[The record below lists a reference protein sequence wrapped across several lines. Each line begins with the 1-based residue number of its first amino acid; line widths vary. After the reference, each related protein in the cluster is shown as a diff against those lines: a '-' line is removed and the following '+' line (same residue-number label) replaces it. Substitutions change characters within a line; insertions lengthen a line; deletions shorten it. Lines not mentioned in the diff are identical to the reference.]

1 MAFWKFT
8 ALRLGLVAVFFVAG
22 LYLQLG
28 QVLSAIVAAV
38 LAWCVTYLFF
48 RDMRD
53 AAAKGLQSRFSERT
67 PPSRNRAELDDSA
80 AEDSMLDANPDVTI
94 DSDRKP
100 REPKPR
106 DS

>member
-8 ALRLGLVAVFFVAG
+8 ALRLALVAVFFVAG

-28 QVLSAIVAAV
+28 LVLSAIVAAV

>member
-8 ALRLGLVAVFFVAG
+8 ALRLGLVVLFFVAG
-22 LYLQLG
+22 LFLQLG
-28 QVLSAIVAAV
+28 IVLSALVAAV

-53 AAAKGLQSRFSERT
+53 AAARNVQSRFSEKT

-80 AEDSMLDANPDVTI
+80 AEDSMLDANPDVVI

-100 REPKPR
+100 RE
-106 DS
+106 S

>member
-22 LYLQLG
+22 IYLQLG
-28 QVLSAIVAAV
+28 LVLSAIVSAV

-53 AAAKGLQSRFSERT
+53 AAAAGLQSRFSEKT

-80 AEDSMLDANPDVTI
+80 AEDSLHDANPDVTI
-94 DSDRKP
+94 DADRKP
-100 REPKPR
+100 REN
-106 DS
+106 

>member
-1 MAFWKFT
+1 M
-8 ALRLGLVAVFFVAG
+8 AVFFVAG

-28 QVLSAIVAAV
+28 LVLSAIVAAV

>member
-28 QVLSAIVAAV
+28 LVLSAIVAAV

-53 AAAKGLQSRFSERT
+53 AAAKGLQSRFSEKT

-94 DSDRKP
+94 DSDRKL

>member
-28 QVLSAIVAAV
+28 LVLSALVAAV

-53 AAAKGLQSRFSERT
+53 AAAVTLQSRFSEKT

-80 AEDSMLDANPDVTI
+80 AEDSMLDSHPDVAI

-100 REPKPR
+100 RKSR

>member
-8 ALRLGLVAVFFVAG
+8 ALRLGLVVVFFVAG
-22 LYLQLG
+22 LFLQLG
-28 QVLSAIVAAV
+28 IVLSALVAAV

-53 AAAKGLQSRFSERT
+53 AAARNVQNRFSDKT

-80 AEDSMLDANPDVTI
+80 AEDSLLDANPDVVI

-100 REPKPR
+100 RE
-106 DS
+106 S